1 VKIFVIGA
9 EGVGKTV
16 FIAML
21 SRYLVEH
28 HGDDLMLEPA
38 TFETS
43 QYIADIQSTLE
54 QGDWPPS
61 TRMGHS
67 VVLKWK
73 LIVDGTC
80 DHTLLMYDAAGQDLR
95 TIMLSEA
102 IEDLSEEERTASTA
116 ESVGGDHATALR
128 QQINESDVLVY
139 LLDLEAFVG
148 TSDSRVRNEH
158 CWLLKAFLTHP
169 LWRDKQRLVL
179 MTKMDKYEA
188 LLARTGNDVRRCIQ
202 EHLPKLYAVRHCLNP
217 QNGVTFAAVSSVATH
232 TIIGADD
239 APLRL
244 PSRPFRAGDLSAS
257 VEFLKRITAASPSD
271 SSVPAKTTAVPPGA
285 ESAGCMFLLL
295 LPLILIVAGYAGCLF
310 GASLSPRVL
319 LPSVNSSVA
328 RDGAKQVTN
337 PRRKPN
343 ASIYDKW
350 VLP

>member
-9 EGVGKTV
+9 EGAGKTV

-43 QYIADIQSTLE
+43 QYIADIQSALE

-61 TRMGHS
+61 TRMGQS

-95 TIMLSEA
+95 TLMLSEA
-102 IEDLSEEERTASTA
+102 LEDLSEEERTALSNS

-128 QQINESDVLVY
+128 QKINESDVLVY
-139 LLDLEAFVG
+139 LLDLEAFLG
-148 TSDSRVRNEH
+148 TSDSRVRKEH

-202 EHLPKLYAVRHCLNP
+202 EHLPKHYAVRHCLNP

-232 TIIGADD
+232 TIIGADET
-239 APLRL
+239 PLRL

-257 VEFLKRITAASPSD
+257 VEFLRRITAASTSAL
-271 SSVPAKTTAVPPGA
+271 SVPAKTTASPPGT
-285 ESAGCMFLLL
+285 ESAGCLVLLL
-295 LPLILIVAGYAGCLF
+295 LLIAALGWMLWPRPI
-310 GASLSPRVL
+310 SPSTRVS
-319 LPSVNSSVA
+319 LPSVKRSVTL
-328 RDGAKQVTN
+328 DGAKQVTS
-337 PRRKPN
+337 PRWKPN